1 MHPTAKNELK
11 IAIKVYYN
19 RYKHKGK
26 AHTFGVFKN
35 QGLSKTSIF
44 EWLAKVKSQGD
55 PPLHF
60 VVGPD
65 NYY

>member
-11 IAIKVYYN
+11 IAINVYYN

-35 QGLSKTSIF
+35 QGLSKSSIF
-44 EWLAKVKSQGD
+44 EWLAKVESQGD
-55 PPLHF
+55 PPLYAS
-60 VVGPD
+60 GASG
-65 NYY
+65 

>member
-35 QGLSKTSIF
+35 QGLSKSSIF
-44 EWLAKVKSQGD
+44 EWLAKVESHCD
-55 PPLHF
+55 PPLYASGAF
-60 VVGPD
+60 G
-65 NYY
+65 